1 MLAGFRTFAK
11 SPLAVILFGL
21 LIVSFAVFGISD
33 VFKGPR
39 ISGVVA
45 AGSRSIS
52 PNDFKARYENYR
64 KGTERQ
70 TGEALTPDQA
80 VERGI
85 DRQILQEVALQES
98 VAEVI
103 RKFGIHPSDKLVG
116 NIVREQMSN
125 LPPTQ
130 RPFDP
135 ITGKFDP
142 KMYQAVLAQ
151 AGLTPDSYQASLSD
165 EIAQSHVFSSVGNG
179 LHAPRIY
186 AALQAAYGLESR
198 DVAVF
203 AINPATVERP
213 ATPTDA
219 QLVAFMKEHAD
230 RLTRPETRVL
240 SIMRVSA
247 QALEPSVT
255 VDQAE
260 VQKTFNFRKDTLATP
275 ETRSIVQIVA
285 PDAKAAGVIAQRL
298 AKGDQPAVVASAY
311 GRQPVMIADK
321 PKSALPDRKVAD
333 AAFSLAVGQASGPIT
348 GDLGVSVIKVLK
360 ITPGTAATL
369 ESVRPQIEA
378 ELRAQNAQ
386 SKAYDQ
392 TQTYQDA
399 HDAGSDLIAAAT
411 KAGAMVMT
419 TAPITAQ
426 GADETGRPLPGLTP
440 DVLKTAFA
448 LSSGGESELVEIGK
462 GEYYAVKVEKVIPAA
477 LPPLDSIKPQLT
489 QVWLQ
494 NEMGKR
500 MQAKADA
507 LAARV
512 KKGESLDAVAAS
524 AGTKVQRIAGI
535 SRENA
540 QQHQALGRD
549 LLMASFGAK
558 PGEVFTSRAGQAAI
572 VVAKLEAVHPGDVA
586 QMARITQALRPT
598 IDQGLM
604 RDLGETVRQ
613 AAKAS
618 LKTKTNLT
626 LARQAIG
633 VDTDALAK
641 AEAAQN
647 GAGKTGKAK

>member
-11 SPLAVILFGL
+11 SPLAVVLFGL

-52 PNDFKARYENYR
+52 PDDFKARYENYR

-213 ATPTDA
+213 ANPTDA

-247 QALEPSVT
+247 QALEPSVA

-399 HDAGSDLIAAAT
+399 HDAGVGPDRRRHQGRRHGDDHGSDHRPGRRRNRSSAARPDPRRAQDRLRPVLGRRERADRDRQGRILRREGREGHSRRPAAAGLDQAAADPGVAAERDGQAH
-411 KAGAMVMT
+411 AG
-419 TAPITAQ
+419 Q
-426 GADETGRPLPGLTP
+426 GRRPGRPRQEGREPGRRRRLGRNQGP
-440 DVLKTAFA
+440 AHRRHQPR
-448 LSSGGESELVEIGK
+448 ER
-462 GEYYAVKVEKVIPAA
+462 PAA
-477 LPPLDSIKPQLT
+477 SGPGPRAADGQL
-489 QVWLQ
+489 
-494 NEMGKR
+494 R
-500 MQAKADA
+500 RQAGRGLH
-507 LAARV
+507 LARRPGGHRGRQAGGR
-512 KKGESLDAVAAS
+512 AS
-524 AGTKVQRIAGI
+524 
-535 SRENA
+535 
-540 QQHQALGRD
+540 GRRHPD
-549 LLMASFGAK
+549 G
-558 PGEVFTSRAGQAAI
+558 PH
-572 VVAKLEAVHPGDVA
+572 HPGPA
-586 QMARITQALRPT
+586 PT

-641 AEAAQN
+641 AEAA
-647 GAGKTGKAK
+647 KTGKAK

>member
-11 SPLAVILFGL
+11 SPLAVVLFGL

-52 PNDFKARYENYR
+52 PEDFKTRYENYR

-80 VERGI
+80 VERGV

-116 NIVREQMSN
+116 NIVREQMST

-198 DVAVF
+198 DVAAF

-213 ATPTDA
+213 ANPTDA

-247 QALEPSVT
+247 QALEPSVA

-311 GRQPVMIADK
+311 GRQPVIIADK

-333 AAFSLAVGQASGPIT
+333 AAFTLAVGQASGPIT

-378 ELRAQNAQ
+378 ELRVQNAQ

-392 TQTYQDA
+392 TQAYQDA
-399 HDAGSDLIAAAT
+399 HDAGADLIAAAS

-448 LSSGGESELVEIGK
+448 LSSGGESELIEIGK

-489 QVWLQ
+489 GVWLQ

-500 MQAKADA
+500 LQAKADA
-507 LAARV
+507 LVARV

-524 AGTKVQRIAGI
+524 AGSKVQRVAGI

-540 QQHQALGRD
+540 QQHQALGRE
-549 LLMASFGAK
+549 LLMATFGAK
-558 PGEVFTSRAGQAAI
+558 PGDVFTSRAGQAAF
-572 VVAKLEAVHPGDVA
+572 VVAKLEAVHAGDVT
-586 QMARITQALRPT
+586 QMARITQALHPQ

-641 AEAAQN
+641 AEAA
-647 GAGKTGKAK
+647 KTGKAK

>member
-11 SPLAVILFGL
+11 SPLAVVLFGL

-52 PNDFKARYENYR
+52 PTDFKARYENYR

-213 ATPTDA
+213 ANPTDA

-247 QALEPSVT
+247 QALEPSVS

-311 GRQPVMIADK
+311 GRQPVMISDK

-348 GDLGVSVIKVLK
+348 GDLGVSVIKVTK
-360 ITPGTAATL
+360 IIPGTAATL

-378 ELRAQNAQ
+378 ELRVQNAQ

-392 TQTYQDA
+392 TQAYQDA
-399 HDAGSDLIAAAT
+399 HDAGADLIAAAT

-448 LSSGGESELVEIGK
+448 LSSGGESELIEIGK
-462 GEYYAVKVEKVIPAA
+462 GEYYAVKVEKVIAAA

-558 PGEVFTSRAGQAAI
+558 PGEVFTSRAGQAAF
-572 VVAKLEAVHPGDVA
+572 VVAKLEAVHSGDVA
-586 QMARITQALRPT
+586 QMARITQALRPQT
-598 IDQGLM
+598 DQGLM

-641 AEAAQN
+641 AEAA
-647 GAGKTGKAK
+647 KTGKAK

>member
-11 SPLAVILFGL
+11 SPLAMILFGL

-39 ISGVVA
+39 ISGVVS
-45 AGSRSIS
+45 AGSRTIS
-52 PNDFKARYENYR
+52 PENFKARYENYR

-70 TGEALTPDQA
+70 TGEALTPDQT

-98 VAEVI
+98 MAEVI

-116 NIVREQMSN
+116 NIVREQMSS

-142 KMYQAVLAQ
+142 KLYQALLAQ
-151 AGLTPDSYQASLSD
+151 AGLTPDTYQASLSD
-165 EIAQSHVFSSVGNG
+165 EIAQSHVFSAVGNG

-186 AALQAAYGLESR
+186 AALQAAYGLENR
-198 DVAVF
+198 DLAAFAV
-203 AINPATVERP
+203 NPASVERP
-213 ATPTDA
+213 ADPTDA
-219 QLVAFMKEHAD
+219 QLLAFMKEHAD

-240 SIMRVSA
+240 SLMRVSA
-247 QALEPSVT
+247 QALEPTVT
-255 VDQAE
+255 VAPAE
-260 VQKTFNFRKDTLATP
+260 VQKTFNFRKDTLAKP
-275 ETRSIVQIVA
+275 ETRSLIQIVA
-285 PDAKAAGVIAQRL
+285 PDAKAAAVIAQRL
-298 AKGDQPAVVASAY
+298 SKGDQPAAVASAY
-311 GRQPVMIADK
+311 GKQPVVISDK
-321 PKSALPDRKVAD
+321 PKSALPDRKVAE
-333 AAFSLAVGQASGPIT
+333 AAFSLTAGQVSGPIA
-348 GDLGVSVIKVLK
+348 GELGVSVIKITKV
-360 ITPGTAATL
+360 TPGSAATL
-369 ESVRPQIEA
+369 DSVRPQIEA

-386 SKAYDQ
+386 TKAYDQ

-399 HDAGSDLIAAAT
+399 HDAGADLVAAAS
-411 KAGAMVMT
+411 KAGAMVLT

-426 GADETGRPLPGLTP
+426 GTDETGRPLAGLTP
-440 DVLKTAFA
+440 DILKTAFA
-448 LSSGGESELVEIGK
+448 LSSGGESDLVEIGK

-477 LPPLDSIKPQLT
+477 LPPLAAIKPQLA

-500 MQAKADA
+500 LQAKADT

-512 KKGESLDAVAAS
+512 KKGESLDAVAS
-524 AGTKVQRIAGI
+524 SVGSKVQRVAGL

-549 LLMASFGAK
+549 LLMATFGAK
-558 PGEVFTSRAGQAAI
+558 PGDVFTSRANEMTF

-586 QMARITQALRPT
+586 QMARVTQALRPQT
-598 IDQGLM
+598 DNGLM
-604 RDLGETVRQ
+604 RDLGEIARE

-618 LKTKTNLT
+618 LKTKVNLT

-641 AEAAQN
+641 AEAA
-647 GAGKTGKAK
+647 KIGKAK

>member
-11 SPLAVILFGL
+11 SPFAVILFGL

-39 ISGVVA
+39 LAGVVA
-45 AGSRSIS
+45 AGSRSVS
-52 PNDFKARYENYR
+52 AEDFKTRYENYR

-70 TGEALTPDQA
+70 SGETLTADQA

-85 DRQILQEVALQES
+85 DRQILQEIALQES
-98 VAEVI
+98 MSEVI
-103 RKFGIHPSDKLVG
+103 RKFGIQPSDKLVG
-116 NIVREQMSN
+116 NVVRDQMSN
-125 LPPTQ
+125 LHPNQ

-142 KMYQAVLAQ
+142 KMYEALLREN
-151 AGLTPDSYQASLSD
+151 GMTPDSYQASISD
-165 EIAQSHVFSSVGNG
+165 EIAQTHVFTGVANG

-198 DVAVF
+198 DLAAF

-213 ATPTDA
+213 GNPTDA
-219 QLVAFMKEHAD
+219 QLTAFMKQNAE

-255 VDQAE
+255 INPAD
-260 VQKTFNFRKDTLATP
+260 VQKTFDFRKETLATP
-275 ETRSIVQIVA
+275 ETRSLVQIVA

-311 GRQPVMIADK
+311 GQKPVILNDK

-333 AAFSLAVGQASGPIT
+333 AAFSLAAGQVSAPIT
-348 GDLGVSVIKVLK
+348 GSLGISVVKVTK
-360 ITPGTAATL
+360 VTPGAVPSL

-378 ELRAQNAQ
+378 ELRVQGAQA
-386 SKAYDQ
+386 KAYEQ

-399 HDAGSDLIAAAT
+399 HDAGADLITAAS

-419 TAPITAQ
+419 SAPITAQ
-426 GADETGRPLPGLTP
+426 GTDQTGQPIPGLTP
-440 DVLKTAFA
+440 DILKTAFD
-448 LSSGGESELVEIGK
+448 LSSGGESELIEIGK
-462 GEYYAVKVEKVIPAA
+462 GEYFAVKVEKVIPAA
-477 LPPLDSIKPQLT
+477 LPALADIRPQLA

-494 NEMGKR
+494 NEMTNR
-500 MQAKADA
+500 LQAKAEA

-512 KKGESLDAVAAS
+512 KKGESLEAVAAA
-524 AGTKVQRIAGI
+524 AGSRVQRVPAI

-540 QQHQALGRD
+540 QQHQGLGRD
-549 LLMASFGAK
+549 LLLATFAAK
-558 PGEVFTSRAGQAAI
+558 PGDVFSSRAGQMAF
-572 VVAKLEAVHPGDVA
+572 VVAKLEAVRSGKIAD
-586 QMARITQALRPT
+586 MARISQVIRPQ
-598 IDQGLM
+598 IDSGLM
-604 RDLGETVRQ
+604 RDLGE
-613 AAKAS
+613 AARLGAQAS

-641 AEAAQN
+641 AEAA
-647 GAGKTGKAK
+647 KSGKAQK

>member
-11 SPLAVILFGL
+11 SPLAVVLFGL

-52 PNDFKARYENYR
+52 PEDFKTRYENYR

-98 VAEVI
+98 MAEVI

-116 NIVREQMSN
+116 NIVREQMSG

-130 RPFDP
+130 RPFDS

-142 KMYQAVLAQ
+142 KLYQALLAQ

-198 DVAVF
+198 DVAAF
-203 AINPATVERP
+203 AINPASVERP
-213 ATPTDA
+213 ANPTDA
-219 QLVAFMKEHAD
+219 QLTAFMKEHAD

-247 QALEPSVT
+247 QALEPSVA
-255 VDQAE
+255 VDPAE
-260 VQKTFNFRKDTLATP
+260 VQKTFDFRKDTLATP
-275 ETRSIVQIVA
+275 ETRSLVQIVA
-285 PDAKAAGVIAQRL
+285 PDAKAAATIAQRL

-311 GRQPVMIADK
+311 GRQPVIIADK

-333 AAFSLAVGQASGPIT
+333 AAFSLAAGQSSGPIA
-348 GDLGVSVIKVLK
+348 GELGISVIKVTK

-369 ESVRPQIEA
+369 DSVRPQIEA

-386 SKAYDQ
+386 TKAYDQ
-392 TQTYQDA
+392 TQAYQDA
-399 HDAGSDLIAAAT
+399 HDAGADLVAAAS

-426 GADETGRPLPGLTP
+426 GADETGQPLAGLTP
-440 DVLKTAFA
+440 DVLKTAFS
-448 LSSGGESELVEIGK
+448 LSPGGESELIEIGK

-477 LPPLDSIKPQLT
+477 LPPLDAIKPQLT

-494 NEMGKR
+494 SEMGKR
-500 MQAKADA
+500 LQAKADA

-512 KKGESLDAVAAS
+512 KKGESMEAVAAS
-524 AGTKVQRIAGI
+524 AGSKVQRVPGI

-540 QQHQALGRD
+540 QQHQGLGRE
-549 LLMASFGAK
+549 LLMATFGAK
-558 PGEVFTSRAGQAAI
+558 PGEVFTSRAGQAAV
-572 VVAKLEAVHPGDVA
+572 VVAKLEAVRSGDVA
-586 QMARITQALRPT
+586 QMARVTQALRPQ

-604 RDLGETVRQ
+604 RDLGEIARQ
-613 AAKAS
+613 SAKAS
-618 LKTKTNLT
+618 LKTKVNLT

-641 AEAAQN
+641 AEAA
-647 GAGKTGKAK
+647 KTSKAK

>member
-1 MLAGFRTFAK
+1 
-11 SPLAVILFGL
+11 
-21 LIVSFAVFGISD
+21 
-33 VFKGPR
+33 
-39 ISGVVA
+39 
-45 AGSRSIS
+45 
-52 PNDFKARYENYR
+52 
-64 KGTERQ
+64 
-70 TGEALTPDQA
+70 
-80 VERGI
+80 
-85 DRQILQEVALQES
+85 
-98 VAEVI
+98 
-103 RKFGIHPSDKLVG
+103 
-116 NIVREQMSN
+116 
-125 LPPTQ
+125 
-130 RPFDP
+130 
-135 ITGKFDP
+135 
-142 KMYQAVLAQ
+142 
-151 AGLTPDSYQASLSD
+151 
-165 EIAQSHVFSSVGNG
+165 
-179 LHAPRIY
+179 
-186 AALQAAYGLESR
+186 
-198 DVAVF
+198 
-203 AINPATVERP
+203 
-213 ATPTDA
+213 
-219 QLVAFMKEHAD
+219 MKEHAD

-247 QALEPSVT
+247 QALEPSVA

-311 GRQPVMIADK
+311 GRQPVIIADK

-333 AAFSLAVGQASGPIT
+333 AAFTLAVGQASGPIT

-378 ELRAQNAQ
+378 ELRVQNAQ

-392 TQTYQDA
+392 TQAYQDA
-399 HDAGSDLIAAAT
+399 HDAGADLIAAAS

-448 LSSGGESELVEIGK
+448 LSSGGESELIEIGK

-489 QVWLQ
+489 GVWLQ

-500 MQAKADA
+500 LQAKADA
-507 LAARV
+507 LVARV

-524 AGTKVQRIAGI
+524 AGSKVQRVAGI

-540 QQHQALGRD
+540 QQHQALGRE
-549 LLMASFGAK
+549 LLMATFGAK
-558 PGEVFTSRAGQAAI
+558 PGDVFTSRAGQAAF
-572 VVAKLEAVHPGDVA
+572 VVAKLEAVHAGDVT
-586 QMARITQALRPT
+586 QMARITQALHPQ

-641 AEAAQN
+641 AEAA
-647 GAGKTGKAK
+647 KTGKAK